1 MFRRPAP
8 AGRRGSTCGRPALQH
23 PAGPFFSRW
32 DGCSL
37 DVVVS
42 SSIRLAAQWEKA
54 VVFRLGKFHSIK
66 GPGLFMIIPLIDQLR
81 MVDTRVLAVNIPK
94 QQVITRDNVPV
105 TIDGVLFFRVD
116 NAAEAIIMV
125 QDYRYVISQY
135 AQTSLRD
142 VIGQMTLDQLLTERE
157 EIAKSIEQHVE
168 KDTKG
173 WGLEVTGLRIQ
184 DIDMPEELK
193 KMMSRQA
200 SAEREKRATIT
211 KAEGD
216 KEAAVNLS
224 LAARTMAESPGAM
237 QLRTLQTID
246 GLGPT
251 ASNTVVLAVPID
263 VLESLG
269 SLKDAFR
276 SRGPRLDRAA
286 GVRGDYQEER
296 NTNDTGCSSRTPWYH
311 ERGRWPALWFAFA
324 YASVGDARRS
334 DHQAEGHSKTRRPWT
349 TQSSGC
355 NATGSRARG
364 KDGRTS
370 PVSHHGSGIRPARG
384 LIGGRG
390 PEWGG
395 CTALVESEGR
405 GQTTWTAAPTG
416 GSNGPGRREGRGRLC
431 ASCHTSLPIALARPS
446 LGRQLGEATAGAIEK
461 KLIDNM
467 KKRVENWETIV
478 DGATSDKDPFQCF
491 YSDKEP
497 ESLGTEAVLNALILV
512 NHDARRKSGVLST
525 VTQKA
530 LGHLW
535 EQQQEDGA
543 WAWLDFGLNPW
554 EKDGAYY
561 GASLAAVAVGSAGKS
576 YYDRAEVR
584 PRSPL

>member
-1 MFRRPAP
+1 MINYISGLVFVVLLLLGGVGTIAIGQQSVPLAFFF
-8 AGRRGSTCGRPALQH
+8 AL
-23 PAGPFFSRW
+23 GWLF
-32 DGCSL
+32 L
-37 DVVVS
+37 DVVIA

-54 VVFRLGKFHSIK
+54 VVFRLGKFHTIK

-81 MVDTRVLAVNIPK
+81 MVDTRVLAVSIPK

-105 TIDGVLFFRVD
+105 TIDGVLFFRVG

-157 EIAKSIEQHVE
+157 EIAKSIEHHVE
-168 KDTKG
+168 NDTKG

-184 DIDMPEELK
+184 DVDMPEELK

-276 SRGPRLDRAA
+276 SR
-286 GVRGDYQEER
+286 
-296 NTNDTGCSSRTPWYH
+296 TP
-311 ERGRWPALWFAFA
+311 G
-324 YASVGDARRS
+324 
-334 DHQAEGHSKTRRPWT
+334 
-349 TQSSGC
+349 
-355 NATGSRARG
+355 TGSIA
-364 KDGRTS
+364 
-370 PVSHHGSGIRPARG
+370 PPA
-384 LIGGRG
+384 
-390 PEWGG
+390 
-395 CTALVESEGR
+395 
-405 GQTTWTAAPTG
+405 
-416 GSNGPGRREGRGRLC
+416 
-431 ASCHTSLPIALARPS
+431 
-446 LGRQLGEATAGAIEK
+446 
-461 KLIDNM
+461 
-467 KKRVENWETIV
+467 
-478 DGATSDKDPFQCF
+478 
-491 YSDKEP
+491 
-497 ESLGTEAVLNALILV
+497 
-512 NHDARRKSGVLST
+512 
-525 VTQKA
+525 
-530 LGHLW
+530 
-535 EQQQEDGA
+535 
-543 WAWLDFGLNPW
+543 
-554 EKDGAYY
+554 
-561 GASLAAVAVGSAGKS
+561 
-576 YYDRAEVR
+576 
-584 PRSPL
+584 